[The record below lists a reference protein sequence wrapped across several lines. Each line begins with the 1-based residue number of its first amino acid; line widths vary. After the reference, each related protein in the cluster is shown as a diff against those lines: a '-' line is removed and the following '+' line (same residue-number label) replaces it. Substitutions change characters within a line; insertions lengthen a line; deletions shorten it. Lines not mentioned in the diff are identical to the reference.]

1 MKLLGMKNCY
11 DGKYLHGYELTYGQ
25 LTDLAVAEGDM
36 VVTGDPIGKVA
47 APTMYYSVEG
57 TNVYFKLTKDG
68 VPVDPMS
75 RLG

>member
-1 MKLLGMKNCY
+1 
-11 DGKYLHGYELTYGQ
+11 
-25 LTDLAVAEGDM
+25 M